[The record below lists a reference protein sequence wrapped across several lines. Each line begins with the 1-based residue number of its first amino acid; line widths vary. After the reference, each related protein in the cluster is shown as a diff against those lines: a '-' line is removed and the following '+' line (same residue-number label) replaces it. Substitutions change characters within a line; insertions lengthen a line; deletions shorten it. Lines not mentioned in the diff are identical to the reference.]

1 MASTG
6 QKIAILTGAVLAS
19 TVAWV
24 EAIAGG
30 GVIGG
35 GSPSRVPVTWMGSR
49 HYTAGRGG
57 RAPNLIVIHTIEG
70 PKNASAAE
78 STGRMFATSARE
90 ASAHYTVDSDSI
102 VQSVDERNTGWHA
115 PGANDRG
122 IGIEHAGYAKQTAVE
137 WDDPYNRAMLALSA
151 RLAADIADRWNIPT
165 RRLSQAELLA
175 GYSGFVSHDD
185 VSRAYGKSN
194 HWDPGPNFPWAAYL
208 AQVDAARYSTG
219 RYA

>member
-1 MASTG
+1 
-6 QKIAILTGAVLAS
+6 V
-19 TVAWV
+19 
-24 EAIAGG
+24 
-30 GVIGG
+30 
-35 GSPSRVPVTWMGSR
+35 
-49 HYTAGRGG
+49 
-57 RAPNLIVIHTIEG
+57 PNLIVIHTIEG

-78 STGRMFATSARE
+78 STGRMFATSTRE

-122 IGIEHAGYAKQTAVE
+122 IGIEHAGYAKQTASE
-137 WDDPYNRAMLALSA
+137 WNDAYNRAMLALSA

-165 RRLSQAELLA
+165 RRLSQAELRA
-175 GYSGFVSHDD
+175 GYPGFVSHDD
-185 VSRAYGKSN
+185 VSRAYGKSD

-208 AQVDAARYSTG
+208 AQVDAARFSTG